1 MAMRRVNDVFKAQ
14 GLVCYLTWKYPNIK
28 PRVEIIV
35 DEQSKR
41 VALDIYMGNSL
52 VAQVKRLTP
61 AMAEVHWLDLVHANY
76 TFVNEALFRDMTYDN
91 KWWSVAAVLRAER
104 LAAAKRQIKEGSYR
118 NNKAITGG
126 NECTP
131 SAL

>member
-1 MAMRRVNDVFKAQ
+1 MAMRRVSDVFKAQ

-28 PRVEIIV
+28 PRVEVVV

-52 VAQVKRLTP
+52 VAQFKRLTP
-61 AMAEVHWLDLVHANY
+61 AMAEVHWLDLVYVNY
-76 TFVNEALFRDMTYDN
+76 VFVNEALFRDMSYDN
-91 KWWSVAAVLRAER
+91 KWWGTAVVLRVER

-118 NNKAITGG
+118 NNIAIIGG
-126 NECTP
+126 NKCTP
-131 SAL
+131 YQL